1 MRGVSE
7 MRVLAFSHYVDLAL
21 ELISAGK
28 GLGEVSL
35 IVTSD
40 QEGRIGEI
48 RGADEI
54 LLCKELDSGDQE
66 GLVELISGLGSE
78 YDVVLL
84 AGDRRGRELVGQ
96 VAHRIGA
103 SSAVDV
109 SSLSAEDGKLVIER
123 MTFGGKA
130 VAVEELNLPA
140 VISVQKGKFKPLEE
154 GEPSVREISAPSIDR
169 RIEVLERK
177 EKPKVGV
184 PLDKAEIVVAVGRG
198 FKKKEDLKLAYELAE
213 VLGGV
218 VGATRPLA
226 ADLKWME
233 EEVWIGISGVR
244 IAPKLLIVVG
254 ASGQQQ
260 FAAGIMD
267 SKVVVAVNTDPKA
280 PIFEQADYGVVM
292 DLYEFLPVLTKK
304 LRELKGG

>member
-1 MRGVSE
+1 

-21 ELISAGK
+21 ELISTGK

-35 IVTSD
+35 IMTSD

-96 VAHRIGA
+96 VAHRLGA

-198 FKKKEDLKLAYELAE
+198 FKKKEDLKLAYELAD

>member
-1 MRGVSE
+1 

-198 FKKKEDLKLAYELAE
+198 FKKKEDLKLAYELAD

>member
-1 MRGVSE
+1 

-184 PLDKAEIVVAVGRG
+184 PLDKAEVVVAVGRG
-198 FKKKEDLKLAYELAE
+198 FKKKEDLKLAYELAD

>member
-1 MRGVSE
+1 